1 MHMIGNEDDVPRLP
15 NASSNPV
22 KDSSMATSSADEEVM
37 ISLDS
42 RAQAMIGQ
50 RLKAV
55 YSELVQQP
63 VPDHLLK
70 LLEELEQQE
79 RQR

>member
-1 MHMIGNEDDVPRLP
+1 MLASGNEDDERRLP
-15 NASSNPV
+15 DPSSNPG
-22 KDSSMATSSADEEVM
+22 KDSSMAACSAEGEAM

-42 RAQAMIGQ
+42 RAQAVIGQ

-70 LLEELEQQE
+70 LLEELERQE